1 MKTKK
6 FLILSVLVIMAMFMT
21 GCSHD
26 ITNEFKGSQ
35 KVAEDFLTTKGYEAP
50 KGYEV
55 RYVNESEK
63 QLCVNVGK
71 YSIVFDIIG
80 DKPEMRFIEDS
91 EDVSISKTSINEIKE
106 VGQDFLN
113 TAGYHIPKEYSIKYL
128 GDKKK
133 LEVSKQEE
141 EIKIIVTFDIL
152 EDEIEISEVNY
163 YKDESSKYLFLVYV
177 GIIVGAL
184 TIVKKLWYK
193 QLKYD
198 SEEKWIWKNTFLRYL
213 LWKKV

>member
-1 MKTKK
+1 
-6 FLILSVLVIMAMFMT
+6 
-21 GCSHD
+21 
-26 ITNEFKGSQ
+26 
-35 KVAEDFLTTKGYEAP
+35 
-50 KGYEV
+50 
-55 RYVNESEK
+55 
-63 QLCVNVGK
+63 
-71 YSIVFDIIG
+71 
-80 DKPEMRFIEDS
+80 MRFIEDS

-184 TIVKKLWYK
+184 TIVKKL
-193 QLKYD
+193 
-198 SEEKWIWKNTFLRYL
+198 
-213 LWKKV
+213 